1 MTKTLPVR
9 LGFWSSVFVAVLCVF
24 YIVILVGHFATL
36 GFAFPPTLFVQTVGG
51 LVTILSAPAIL
62 VIFAVIGRLSPK
74 EKRVLGTVGLSF
86 AILFVAMVS
95 INRFV
100 QLTVIYQSSP
110 AEQASDLARFLPY
123 GTGSVM
129 LALEFL
135 GWGFFLSIACLF
147 VAPLFS
153 GPRLNRVIRWLFVLF
168 AMFSLMGMVG
178 FATATPLINLAFVA
192 WGPILLA
199 LSVFLAI
206 LFHRGETP
214 SSGHDRLAA

>member
-1 MTKTLPVR
+1 MTKTLPAR
-9 LGFWSSVFVAVLCVF
+9 LGFWSSVVVAVLGVV
-24 YIVILVGHFATL
+24 YLVILIVHFATL
-36 GFAFPPTLFVQTVGG
+36 GFASPPTLFVQTVAG

-62 VIFAVIGRLSPK
+62 VIFAATAHLAPK
-74 EKRVLGTVGLSF
+74 EKRALGTVGLSF

-100 QLTVIYQSSP
+100 QLAVIRQSSP

-147 VAPLFS
+147 IAPLFS

-168 AMFSLMGMVG
+168 AIFSLLGMVG
-178 FATATPLINLAFVA
+178 FATATPLTNLAYVA

-199 LSVFLAI
+199 LSVSLSI
-206 LFHRGETP
+206 LFRRDETL
-214 SSGHDRLAA
+214 SLGYDRLAA